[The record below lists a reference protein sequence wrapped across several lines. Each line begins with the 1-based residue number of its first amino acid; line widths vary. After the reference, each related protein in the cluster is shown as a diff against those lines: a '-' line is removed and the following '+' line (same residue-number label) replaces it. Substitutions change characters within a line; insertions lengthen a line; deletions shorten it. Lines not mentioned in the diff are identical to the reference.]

1 MSAQTLTRPSA
12 HERAGMGR
20 VARGGALNL
29 LGAGFSATAGF
40 AATWLVAKGL
50 GQTEA
55 GVLFAAT
62 SAFLVSTVVAKLGT
76 TTGLVYWLARLRA
89 LGRVD
94 LMRRCVVIALRP
106 VVLASALASVGL
118 WWAAPLLRRS
128 PDFVSQVRLVAFFVP
143 LAVLSDALLAATRG
157 YRTMRATVLVEKLAR
172 PALQVAVLGAVLLIG
187 GATGAYTLA
196 WIAPYALSAALA
208 AAWLAHVMRT
218 QRPARP
224 ARVGVGHIG
233 WEFWSFTGPRALA
246 SLAQLALQRLDVL
259 LVAALLGFAPAAV
272 YTVAA
277 RFVVAG
283 QFANQAIATAVEPRL
298 AELLAAADLRAANA
312 LYQDATAWVVLLVW
326 PVYLGVAAFAPA
338 YLSLFGHGYAGHG
351 ALAVVVIMAA
361 AGLLANAS
369 GMVDVVLAMAG
380 RTGWNMAN
388 VTLALIVN
396 VGLNLLLI
404 PRIGIAGAAWAWF
417 AALAVKNAVPLVQI
431 AVTLRIHPFGKATLL
446 SYPLGLVCFGGV
458 GLAARVLFGAGLVGC
473 AATVV
478 VAVPLYAAAV
488 WALRGPLHLSAFAAL
503 RRTPRRTARHAAGR
517 SSRSTQRH

>member
-1 MSAQTLTRPSA
+1 MVTTATSAR
-12 HERAGMGR
+12 ERAGLGR
-20 VARGGALNL
+20 VARGGAVNL
-29 LGAGFSATAGF
+29 LGAAFSATAGF

-50 GQTEA
+50 GQHEA
-55 GVLFAAT
+55 GMLFAAT
-62 SAFLVSTVVAKLGT
+62 SAFLVGTVIAKLGT

-89 LGRVD
+89 LRRVD
-94 LMRRCVVIALRP
+94 LMRRCLAIALRP
-106 VVLASALASVGL
+106 VVIAALLVTVVL
-118 WWAAPLLRRS
+118 WWCAPMLRRN
-128 PDFVSQVRLVAFFVP
+128 PDFVTQVRLMAVFVP

-172 PALQVAVLGAVLLIG
+172 PALQVALLGAVLLVG
-187 GATGAYTLA
+187 GSTGAYTLA
-196 WIAPYALSAALA
+196 WTAPYVLSATLA
-208 AAWLAHVMRT
+208 AAWLAHLVRT
-218 QRPARP
+218 QPAVPP
-224 ARVGVGHIG
+224 AGTRIGHMG

-298 AELLAAADLRAANA
+298 AELLAAGDLRAANA

-326 PVYLGVAAFAPA
+326 PVYLGVALFAPA
-338 YLSLFGHGYAGHG
+338 YLALFGHGYGGRA
-351 ALAVVVIMAA
+351 ALAVVVIMAV

-404 PRIGIAGAAWAWF
+404 PRLGIAGAAWAWF

-431 AVTLRIHPFGKATLL
+431 AMTLGVHPFGRATLL

-458 GLAARVLFGAGLVGC
+458 GLAVRLATGPGLAGC
-473 AATVV
+473 AATLLL
-478 VAVPLYAAAV
+478 AVPLYGAAV
-488 WALRGPLHLSAFAAL
+488 WTLRRPLHLSAFTTL
-503 RRTPRRTARHAAGR
+503 RARATRGAHRRSRPAGR
-517 SSRSTQRH
+517 EGMG

>member
-1 MSAQTLTRPSA
+1 MVNAAALARPNA
-12 HERAGMGR
+12 HDRAGMRR

-29 LGAGFSATAGF
+29 LGAAFSACAGF

-62 SAFLVSTVVAKLGT
+62 SAFLVCTVIAKLGT

-89 LGRVD
+89 LGRGD
-94 LMRRCVVIALRP
+94 LMRRCLGIALRP
-106 VVLASALASVGL
+106 VVLVSVLVAAAL
-118 WWAAPLLRRS
+118 WWGAPLLRRS
-128 PDFVSQVRLVAFFVP
+128 PDFVSQVRLMAFFVP

-172 PALQVAVLGAVLLIG
+172 PALQVTVLGAVLLVG

-196 WIAPYALSAALA
+196 WTGPYTLSAVLA
-208 AAWLAHVMRT
+208 AAWLAHLVRGQRATRT
-218 QRPARP
+218 SR
-224 ARVGVGHIG
+224 ARVGHMG

-259 LVAALLGFAPAAV
+259 LVAALIGFAPAAV

-277 RFVVAG
+277 RFVVVG

-298 AELLAAADLRAANA
+298 AELLAAEDPRAANA

-326 PVYLGVAAFAPA
+326 PVYLSVAVFAPA
-338 YLSLFGHGYAGHG
+338 YLALFGHGYTGGA
-351 ALAVVVIMAA
+351 ALAVVLIMAV
-361 AGLLANAS
+361 AGLVANAS
-369 GMVDVVLAMAG
+369 GMVDVVLSMAG

-388 VTLALIVN
+388 VTLALLVN

-404 PRIGIAGAAWAWF
+404 PRLGIAGAAWAWF

-431 AVTLRIHPFGKATLL
+431 AVTLRIHPFGRATLL
-446 SYPLGLVCFGGV
+446 SYPLGLVCVGGV
-458 GLAARVLFGAGLVGC
+458 ALATRIALGPGLTGC
-473 AATVV
+473 AVTLLIATPV
-478 VAVPLYAAAV
+478 YAAAV
-488 WALRGPLHLSAFAAL
+488 WAFRRPLHLSAFAAM
-503 RRTPRRTARHAAGR
+503 RRRRGRHAHP
-517 SSRSTQRH
+517 SRSTQLH